1 MGTEGRHGNG
11 RDQEKEWIVAVAQGD
26 LEALRHL
33 YRSFERPLYSLGVR
47 WLRDPELAEELVQEV
62 ILRVWRRAVNFGPDR
77 GSAGSWIFGVARNVA
92 ADLSRSARR
101 LPVPVPDPLPEQAQ
115 ADDEDAALAAWQ
127 VERALQVLP
136 EDQQLVIRLAYGRQ
150 MTHSEIA
157 EHLGIP
163 LGTVKTRM
171 YKGLKRLAGE
181 LEKMGIDERT

>member
-1 MGTEGRHGNG
+1 M
-11 RDQEKEWIVAVAQGD
+11 AVAQGD

-62 ILRVWRRAVNFGPDR
+62 ILRVWRRAVNFDPDR